1 MQAAT
6 TIAETANPTVQP
18 REVLWLE
25 FYRAL
30 AQRNFVRA
38 VTQAR
43 RLGNDEE
50 RIRRIERDALRQF
63 LAEYQNFDGA
73 TRLCAD
79 YCISAEEL
87 SRLTAE
93 VLKRQE
99 LEAQTTFTMQSG
111 QLAHLSIAQQI
122 RNYARRQIESL
133 KQRERRAAA
142 EEGVWSRLVST
153 VKDWRNRLSTPWRG
167 GFPQG
172 GPAYS

>member
-30 AQRNFVRA
+30 AQRKFVRA

-43 RLGNDEE
+43 RLGNDE
-50 RIRRIERDALRQF
+50 DALRQF